1 MNRYPQNHVL
11 LKFISQPEEG
21 DKLKYLHDFLNGNL
35 YMNTLSYFWNEY
47 KPRDNEGKAGLATD
61 PETVPREIP
70 DRLPNDQRDLLEG
83 TIGVIPSENSKLG
96 KVLGEHLL
104 TDPICRAKGFGY
116 CNTLCFYKLDY
127 CSFLT
132 ARDQA
137 ITWRISPSMH
147 TFGQYVIIVKNE
159 QELIRRIAGKV
170 EREKFKFVCGDVN
183 YKAVRNSALL
193 REKHSIMLKA
203 RMEFDLDD
211 LKDKIISKR
220 DCFDKED
227 IYKDQNEWR
236 VALYRGVKSTDAY
249 TLKVGNLRD
258 ICDWVHVENLDKYLD
273 RMFTSK
279 VKQGLCG
286 YSGNVSRKELREL
299 FYDLGDNK
307 AELFGVIG

>member
-47 KPRDNEGKAGLATD
+47 TPNWNEGTEGLTRD
-61 PETVPREIP
+61 PSTALWTIP
-70 DRLPNDQRDLLEG
+70 DKLPKGQADLLEG
-83 TIGVIPSENSKLG
+83 TVGMLPAKKSAWSKAF
-96 KVLGEHLL
+96 GEYLL
-104 TDPICRAKGFGY
+104 TDWICRAKGFGY
-116 CNTLCFYKLDY
+116 CNTLCFYRLDY
-127 CSFLT
+127 QSFLT
-132 ARDQA
+132 KENRVV
-137 ITWRISPSMH
+137 TFETSHSMG
-147 TFGQYVIIVKNE
+147 TFGKYVVIIKDE
-159 QELIRRIAGKV
+159 QELIRRIARKV
-170 EREKFKFVCGDVN
+170 ERNNFKFICGNVN
-183 YKAVRNSALL
+183 YKGVRNEST
-193 REKHSIMLKA
+193 
-203 RMEFDLDD
+203 
-211 LKDKIISKR
+211 LKDRYHAIIKGGMELELDELKNEIIDRR
-220 DCFDKED
+220 DCFDKER
-227 IYKDQNEWR
+227 IYEYQNEWR

-273 RMFTSK
+273 RMFTSE